1 MGFPGSSSGKESAC
15 KARDPGSTPGLGR
28 SLEKG
33 SATHSSILGF
43 PWCSDGK
50 ESACNEGDLSS
61 IPGLESSPG
70 GRHGNPL
77 QKSCLENSHGQ
88 TDLAAYSPW
97 GRKESDTTFTF
108 CINTFSSYQVIF
120 LVSLIHLPII

>member
-70 GRHGNPL
+70 EGNANFL
-77 QKSCLENSHGQ
+77 QYSALENSMGSQRVGHNFHFLYKHFLKLSSNLSGVP
-88 TDLAAYSPW
+88 YSL
-97 GRKESDTTFTF
+97 T
-108 CINTFSSYQVIF
+108 NY
-120 LVSLIHLPII
+120 IISKHQKF